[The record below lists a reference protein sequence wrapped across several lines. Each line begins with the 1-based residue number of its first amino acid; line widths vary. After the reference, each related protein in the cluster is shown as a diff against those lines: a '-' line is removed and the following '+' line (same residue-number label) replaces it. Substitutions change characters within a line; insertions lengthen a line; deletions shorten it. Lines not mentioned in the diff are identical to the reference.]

1 MKVRDTVVGG
11 WSKERLIGLVSC
23 VSGRRL
29 WFGQETEAAGEEEGG
44 AL

>member
-1 MKVRDTVVGG
+1 V
-11 WSKERLIGLVSC
+11 GLVSC

-29 WFGQETEAAGEEEGG
+29 WFDEEMEAADEEEGG

>member
-1 MKVRDTVVGG
+1 MKVRDTAVGG

-29 WFGQETEAAGEEEGG
+29 WFGQKTEAAGEEEGG

>member
-1 MKVRDTVVGG
+1 V
-11 WSKERLIGLVSC
+11 GLVSC

-29 WFGQETEAAGEEEGG
+29 LFGQEIEVAGEEEGG

>member
-1 MKVRDTVVGG
+1 MGAAAVFDLRKKGAAM
-11 WSKERLIGLVSC
+11 GLVSC

-29 WFGQETEAAGEEEGG
+29 WFGQETEAVGEEKGG

>member
-1 MKVRDTVVGG
+1 MASV
-11 WSKERLIGLVSC
+11 GLVSC

-29 WFGQETEAAGEEEGG
+29 LFGQEMEAADEEEGG